1 MAKRETLKPLQISLV
16 RRVVKTQ
23 VECECSN
30 RSVFQPVSVSAF
42 TVPGSEFRKAVSLS
56 EKQEDVDRY
65 KEMKREK
72 THRDRTGCVWSA
84 EDFLLS
90 GSQKFSRIQ
99 CRPSQ
104 KKKKMQPL
112 LIESAVILWE

>member
-1 MAKRETLKPLQISLV
+1 MFKPQCVSTSLCLRLYSPRERI
-16 RRVVKTQ
+16 
-23 VECECSN
+23 
-30 RSVFQPVSVSAF
+30 
-42 TVPGSEFRKAVSLS
+42 RKAVSLS

-99 CRPSQ
+99 CRGRPSQ
-104 KKKKMQPL
+104 KKKKKKN
-112 LIESAVILWE
+112 ATTTN

>member
-1 MAKRETLKPLQISLV
+1 MFKPQCVSTSLCLRLYSPRERI
-16 RRVVKTQ
+16 
-23 VECECSN
+23 
-30 RSVFQPVSVSAF
+30 
-42 TVPGSEFRKAVSLS
+42 RKAVSLS

-99 CRPSQ
+99 CRGRPSQ
-104 KKKKMQPL
+104 KKKKKMQPL
-112 LIESAVILWE
+112 LIESAVILCD